1 MSRISVDV
9 AIVGCGVIGLAAA
22 ERLVGHGLSV
32 VAVDE
37 AGIGRGA
44 SGTSA
49 GLVRAFDP
57 SSGPTAGWAIE
68 GLEHYLRR
76 GRLGNWP
83 AVREDGALTLVGRAG
98 LADARDAVA
107 ALQAAGHKAEL
118 LGADEIA
125 ARFPA
130 LAVFKDL
137 AGVYEPRAGWLP
149 AAQTVAAML
158 RDAGPGLRV
167 LRTRAVAVLVADR
180 RVQGV
185 ETSSGTVRAG
195 AVLLAAGVGTST
207 LAASAGVRLPLRTRA
222 IGYTLFELASGAVP
236 TPLPTVVD
244 ATTGAW
250 LRRWDGGGPGTV
262 MAGLPSDRTGVPEQV
277 RPSADPAET
286 ERVRG
291 VLRDRFPALIDARP
305 VGGLTAYDA
314 MADGPGAVIA
324 LPTPRGLV
332 TATGWNGGGFRIAP
346 AVAARAVDRIL
357 ELLA

>member
-1 MSRISVDV
+1 MDV
-9 AIVGCGVIGLAAA
+9 AIVGCGVIGMAAA
-22 ERLVGHGLSV
+22 ERLVEHGLSV
-32 VAVDE
+32 AAVDE
-37 AGIGRGA
+37 AGVGRGA

-57 SSGPTAGWAIE
+57 SSGPTAGWAVE

-83 AVREDGALTLVGRAG
+83 AVREDGALTLVGRTG
-98 LADARDAVA
+98 LADAGDAVA

-125 ARFPA
+125 TRFPA
-130 LAVFKDL
+130 LAVPKDL

-167 LRTRAVAVLVADR
+167 LRTRAVAVRVADR
-180 RVQGV
+180 RVQGI

-222 IGYTLFELASGAVP
+222 IGYTLFELPGGTVP
-236 TPLPTVVD
+236 HPLPTFVD
-244 ATTGAW
+244 STTGAW

-262 MAGLPSDRTGVPEQV
+262 VAGLPSDQTGVPELVQ
-277 RPSADPAET
+277 PATDPAEA
-286 ERVRG
+286 ERVRAA
-291 VLRDRFPALIDARP
+291 LRERFPALAEARP
-305 VGGLTAYDA
+305 VGGITAYDA
-314 MADGPGAVIA
+314 MADGPGTVIA
-324 LPTPRGLV
+324 LPTPRSLV
-332 TATGWNGGGFRIAP
+332 TATGWDGGGFRIAP
-346 AVAARAVDRIL
+346 AVAVRAADRIL
-357 ELLA
+357 ELLS